1 MRQIL
6 LCSSLTLLLA
16 GSIAEAQTA
25 QPRPQRQAPVP
36 VAGGVDKQK
45 KPAGGIE
52 VLSDTRGVEFKPY
65 FVEVQRIT
73 KSSLQPLVP
82 AEVNA
87 PVFLAGEVMIRF
99 KILPDGHVM
108 DDSMVLEGRSG
119 HTDLDRAAWGAIT
132 SSEYP
137 PLPEEFKGPFIEIRF
152 AFLFNPERKPLT
164 EDKPADSNEP
174 APDQAPEPTDA
185 PADSNTKQ

>member
-1 MRQIL
+1 MRDDIL
-6 LCSSLTLLLA
+6 CAALALLLGA
-16 GSIAEAQTA
+16 SIAEAQTA

-36 VAGGVDKQK
+36 VAGGVEKPK

-65 FVEVQRIT
+65 LVEVQRIT
-73 KSSLQPLVP
+73 QSSLQPLVP
-82 AEVNA
+82 DEVNA
-87 PVFLAGEVMIRF
+87 PTFLAGEVLIRF
-99 KILPDGHVM
+99 KILPDGHLM
-108 DDSMVLEGRSG
+108 DDSMVLERRSS
-119 HTDLDRAAWGAIT
+119 HSDLDRAAWGAIT

-152 AFLFNPERKPLT
+152 AFLFNPERKPLA

-185 PADSNTKQ
+185 PADSNAK